1 MTIHFRKP
9 IEGIERP
16 QMEADVVI
24 VGGGP
29 AGMACALR
37 LSQLIDAH
45 NAEHPDTPLTKE
57 NIYVLEKA
65 REVGQHCLSGAL
77 LDPRSMRELL
87 PGFENEAPLDAEVTK
102 ESVYFLTRTGQ
113 RKFPIVP
120 PPLRDHGNYVI
131 SINKFV
137 KWLGQKVEE
146 AGITIFTGFAGS
158 ELLFDE
164 ATGGPTTSS
173 AAKGAVTG
181 VRTDDKGV
189 DKNGEPKANFE
200 PGYDL
205 HAKITI
211 LAEGTRG
218 SCTKQVIE
226 RFSLEDPDHAQTYG
240 VGIKE
245 LWEIPAG
252 RIAKGEVIYTLGYPL
267 TSREYGGAWI
277 YGISDT
283 QASVGY
289 VTGLDYQDPRTDPHH
304 VFQDFKEH
312 PLARRILEGGK
323 MVRYGAKS
331 LPYGGWLTMPQLAGN
346 GWMILGDS
354 ASLLNS
360 QRLKGIHLAIKSGM
374 LAAETAFE
382 SMLSGDTTAA
392 QLSKYKQ
399 RVDASWIR
407 EELYPVRNFHQGFE
421 NGLLDGVL
429 KAGIQQLMRGGN
441 LGPDFKNHAGYLRMK
456 HAGDLNP
463 HADNRMHFLYNAK
476 GDGKLTFDR
485 LTDVY
490 HSGTRHDDDQPTHL
504 VIRDLDICNN
514 RCGKE
519 YGNPCQYFCPAAVYE
534 MVDTDP
540 EADAAV
546 AGAQATSQKQL
557 HINFANCVHCKTC
570 DIMDPYQIINWVPP
584 EGGGGPNYDGM

>member
-1 MTIHFRKP
+1 MIHFRQP
-9 IEGIERP
+9 IQGIERP

-45 NAEHPDTPLTKE
+45 NDKLALKASPLPPVSKE

-65 REVGQHCLSGAL
+65 REAGQHCLSGAL

-87 PGFENEAPLDAEVTK
+87 PGFESEAPIDAEVTK
-102 ESVYFLTRTGQ
+102 ESVYFLTEKGHY
-113 RKFPIVP
+113 KLPIVP

-137 KWLGQKVEE
+137 KWMAAKVEA
-146 AGITIFTGFAGS
+146 AGITLFTGFAGS

-164 ATGGPTTSS
+164 DGVA
-173 AAKGAVTG
+173 G

-189 DKNGEPKANFE
+189 DKEGNPKANFE

-205 HAKITI
+205 RSKITI
-211 LAEGTRG
+211 LAEGARG
-218 SCTKQVIE
+218 SCTKQLIE
-226 RFSLEDPDHAQTYG
+226 RFHLESPEHAQTYG

-245 LWEIPAG
+245 LWEVPAG
-252 RIAKGEVIYTLGYPL
+252 RVAKGEVIYTLGYPL
-267 TSREYGGAWI
+267 TGQEYGGAWI

-283 QASVGY
+283 LLSVGY
-289 VTGLDYQDPRTDPHH
+289 VVGLDYQDPRVDPHH
-304 VFQDFKEH
+304 VFQSFKQH
-312 PLARRILEGGK
+312 ALARPLLEGGK
-323 MVRYGAKS
+323 MIRYGAKS
-331 LPYGGWLTMPQLAGN
+331 LPYGGWLTMPKLAGK

-354 ASLLNS
+354 ASMLNS

-382 SMLSGDTTAA
+382 SMLVGDNSRVA
-392 QLSKYKQ
+392 LSAYES
-399 RVDASWIR
+399 RVEGSWIK

-421 NGLLDGVL
+421 HGLLPGLVHSGLQQVL
-429 KAGIQQLMRGGN
+429 GGRN
-441 LGPDFKNHAGYLRMK
+441 IGPDFRNHAGYLNMR
-456 HAGDLNP
+456 HLDDIGRSTYGREATLGP
-463 HADNRMHFLYNAK
+463 AK
-476 GDGKLTFDR
+476 SDGKLSFDK

-490 HSGTRHDDDQPTHL
+490 HSGTRHDDDQPVHL
-504 VIRDLDICNN
+504 VIRDTDICNN
-514 RCGKE
+514 RCVKE
-519 YGNPCQYFCPAAVYE
+519 FGNPCQHFCPAAVYE
-534 MVDTDP
+534 MVD
-540 EADAAV
+540 
-546 AGAQATSQKQL
+546 GQI

-570 DIMDPYQIINWVPP
+570 DIMDPYQVITWVPP
-584 EGGGGPNYDGM
+584 EGSGGPNYDGM

>member
-1 MTIHFRKP
+1 MIHFRQP

-24 VGGGP
+24 IGGGP

-45 NAEHPDTPLTKE
+45 NDQLALKGSSAAPLSKE

-65 REVGQHCLSGAL
+65 REAGQHCLSGAL

-87 PGFENEAPLDAEVTK
+87 PGFEAEAPIDAEVTE
-102 ESVYFLTRTGQ
+102 ESVYFLTEKGQ
-113 RKFPIVP
+113 YKLPIVP

-137 KWLGQKVEE
+137 KWMAAKVEA
-146 AGITIFTGFAGS
+146 AGITLFTGFAGS
-158 ELLFDE
+158 ELLFD
-164 ATGGPTTSS
+164 GDG
-173 AAKGAVTG
+173 VVG

-189 DKNGEPKANFE
+189 DKEGQPKSNFE

-205 HAKITI
+205 HSKITI
-211 LAEGTRG
+211 LAEGARG
-218 SCTKQVIE
+218 SCTKQLIE
-226 RFSLEDPDHAQTYG
+226 RFQLEDPEHAQTYG

-245 LWEIPAG
+245 LWEVPAG
-252 RIAKGEVIYTLGYPL
+252 RVAKGEVIYTLGYPL
-267 TSREYGGAWI
+267 TGQEYGGAWI

-283 QASVGY
+283 LLSVGY
-289 VTGLDYQDPRTDPHH
+289 VVGLDYQDPRLDPHH
-304 VFQDFKEH
+304 VFQSFKQH
-312 PLARRILEGGK
+312 SLARGLLEGGK

-331 LPYGGWLTMPQLAGN
+331 LPYGGWLTMPKLAGK

-354 ASLLNS
+354 GSMLNS

-382 SMLSGDTTAA
+382 SMLVGDQSSGALGA
-392 QLSKYKQ
+392 YQS
-399 RVDASWIR
+399 RVEGSWIK

-421 NGLLDGVL
+421 SGLLGGLVHS
-429 KAGIQQLMRGGN
+429 GIQQVLGGRN
-441 LGPDFKNHAGYLRMK
+441 IGPDYENHAGYR
-456 HAGDLNP
+456 N
-463 HADNRMHFLYNAK
+463 MHMLDAIGRSTYGREATLGPAK
-476 GDGKLTFDR
+476 SDGKVTFDK

-490 HSGTRHDDDQPTHL
+490 HSGTRHDDDQPVHL
-504 VIRDLDICNN
+504 VIRDTNICNH
-514 RCGKE
+514 RCVQE
-519 YGNPCQYFCPAAVYE
+519 YGNPCQHFCPAAVYE
-534 MVDTDP
+534 MVD
-540 EADAAV
+540 
-546 AGAQATSQKQL
+546 GQI

-570 DIMDPYQIINWVPP
+570 DIMDPYQVITWVPP

>member
-1 MTIHFRKP
+1 MIHFRQP

-24 VGGGP
+24 IGGGP

-45 NAEHPDTPLTKE
+45 NDQLALKGSSAAPLSKE

-65 REVGQHCLSGAL
+65 REAGQHCLSGAL

-87 PGFENEAPLDAEVTK
+87 PGFETEAPIDAEVTE
-102 ESVYFLTRTGQ
+102 ESVYFLTEKGHY
-113 RKFPIVP
+113 KLPIVP

-137 KWLGQKVEE
+137 KWMAAKVEA
-146 AGITIFTGFAGS
+146 AGITLFTGFAGS
-158 ELLFDE
+158 ELLFD
-164 ATGGPTTSS
+164 GDG
-173 AAKGAVTG
+173 VVG

-189 DKNGEPKANFE
+189 DKEGQPKSNFE

-205 HAKITI
+205 HSKITV
-211 LAEGTRG
+211 LAEGARG
-218 SCTKQVIE
+218 SCTKQLIE
-226 RFSLEDPDHAQTYG
+226 RFQLEDPEHAQTYG

-245 LWEIPAG
+245 LWEVPAG
-252 RIAKGEVIYTLGYPL
+252 RVAKGEVIYTLGYPL
-267 TSREYGGAWI
+267 TGQEYGGAWI

-283 QASVGY
+283 LLSVGY
-289 VTGLDYQDPRTDPHH
+289 VVGLDYQDPRLDPHH
-304 VFQDFKEH
+304 VFQSFKQH
-312 PLARRILEGGK
+312 SLARGLLEGGK

-331 LPYGGWLTMPQLAGN
+331 LPYGGWLTMPKLAGK

-354 ASLLNS
+354 GSMLNS

-382 SMLSGDTTAA
+382 SMRVGDHSSGALGA
-392 QLSKYKQ
+392 YQS
-399 RVDASWIR
+399 RVEGSWIK

-421 NGLLDGVL
+421 NGLLGGLVHS
-429 KAGIQQLMRGGN
+429 GIQQVLGGRN
-441 LGPDFKNHAGYLRMK
+441 IGPDYENHAGYRNLHMLDAIGRSTYGRE
-456 HAGDLNP
+456 ATLGP
-463 HADNRMHFLYNAK
+463 AK
-476 GDGKLTFDR
+476 SDGKLTFDK

-490 HSGTRHDDDQPTHL
+490 HSGTRHDDDQPVHL
-504 VIRDLDICNN
+504 VIRDTNICNH
-514 RCGKE
+514 RCGQE
-519 YGNPCQYFCPAAVYE
+519 YGNPCQHFCPAAVYE
-534 MVDTDP
+534 MVD
-540 EADAAV
+540 
-546 AGAQATSQKQL
+546 AQI

-570 DIMDPYQIINWVPP
+570 DIMDPYQVITWVPP

>member
-1 MTIHFRKP
+1 MIHFRQP
-9 IEGIERP
+9 IQGIERP

-45 NAEHPDTPLTKE
+45 NDKLALKASPLPPVSKE

-65 REVGQHCLSGAL
+65 REAGQHCLSGAL

-87 PGFENEAPLDAEVTK
+87 PGFESEAPIDAEVTK
-102 ESVYFLTRTGQ
+102 ESVYFLTEKGHY
-113 RKFPIVP
+113 KLPIVP

-137 KWLGQKVEE
+137 KWMAAKVEA
-146 AGITIFTGFAGS
+146 AGITLFTGFAGS

-164 ATGGPTTSS
+164 DGVA
-173 AAKGAVTG
+173 G

-189 DKNGEPKANFE
+189 DKEGNPKANFE

-205 HAKITI
+205 RSKITI
-211 LAEGTRG
+211 LAEGARG
-218 SCTKQVIE
+218 SCTKQLIE
-226 RFSLEDPDHAQTYG
+226 RFHLESPEHAQTYG

-245 LWEIPAG
+245 LWEVPAG
-252 RIAKGEVIYTLGYPL
+252 RVAKGEVIYTLGYPL
-267 TSREYGGAWI
+267 TGQEYGGAWI

-283 QASVGY
+283 LLSVGY
-289 VTGLDYQDPRTDPHH
+289 VVGLDYQDPRVDPHH
-304 VFQDFKEH
+304 VFQSFKQH
-312 PLARRILEGGK
+312 ALARPLLEGGK
-323 MVRYGAKS
+323 MIRYGAKS
-331 LPYGGWLTMPQLAGN
+331 MPYGGWLTMPKLAGK

-354 ASLLNS
+354 ASMLNS

-382 SMLSGDTTAA
+382 SMLVGDNSRVA
-392 QLSKYKQ
+392 LSAYES
-399 RVDASWIR
+399 RVEGSWIK

-421 NGLLDGVL
+421 HGLLPGLVHS
-429 KAGIQQLMRGGN
+429 GIQQVLGGRN
-441 LGPDFKNHAGYLRMK
+441 IGPDFRNHAGYLNMR
-456 HAGDLNP
+456 HLDDIGRSTYGREATLGP
-463 HADNRMHFLYNAK
+463 AK
-476 GDGKLTFDR
+476 SDGKLSFDK

-490 HSGTRHDDDQPTHL
+490 HSGTRHDDDQPVHL
-504 VIRDLDICNN
+504 VIRDTDICNN
-514 RCGKE
+514 RCVKE
-519 YGNPCQYFCPAAVYE
+519 FGNPCQHFCPAAVYE
-534 MVDTDP
+534 MVD
-540 EADAAV
+540 
-546 AGAQATSQKQL
+546 GQI

-570 DIMDPYQIINWVPP
+570 DIMDPYQVITWVPP